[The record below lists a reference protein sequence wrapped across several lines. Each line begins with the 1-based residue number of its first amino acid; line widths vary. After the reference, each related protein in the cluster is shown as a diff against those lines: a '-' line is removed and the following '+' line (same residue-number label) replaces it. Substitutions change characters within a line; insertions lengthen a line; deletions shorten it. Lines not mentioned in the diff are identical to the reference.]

1 MSSVIIALVVGVFA
15 GALVLW
21 LATRGQGNPAVLQ
34 SQGEIKA
41 RLDDTLTQV
50 QRLGAIF
57 ANAAQRGRA
66 GELVLENLLEATGMD
81 RHRDFELQVA
91 TEGARPDVVLK
102 LPGRGRL
109 VIDAKFP
116 LDDFQRAATA
126 TGEDERRKALA
137 AHAKA
142 VAGHVS
148 ALAKRDYPGKIKGSI
163 DFTVCFV
170 PAEDLLAAAYRE
182 HPGLFYDAV
191 RDRVL
196 IATPATLMALL
207 WGVAYG
213 WQQDARARQAQQ
225 VGDIAADLHQRFA
238 LTMRHLQKTG
248 RSLSTAV
255 NSYNALVGSLE
266 SRVLPQLRKLEEL
279 GIVAHG
285 TQVPQAQTVE
295 AQPGPC
301 PPPPIRW
308 RAPSLD
314 TCVPHVAWPAGDRES
329 RTGVVA
335 WIKRVFGGKRAGSA
349 SGGHGSRGRTRP
361 GRAILTLLPRATQ
374 GS

>member
-1 MSSVIIALVVGVFA
+1 
-15 GALVLW
+15 
-21 LATRGQGNPAVLQ
+21 
-34 SQGEIKA
+34 
-41 RLDDTLTQV
+41 V

-91 TEGARPDVVLK
+91 TEGARPDVVLN

-116 LDDFQRAATA
+116 LDDFQRAAA
-126 TGEDERRKALA
+126 AAGEDERRKALA

-148 ALAKRDYPGKIKGSI
+148 ALAKRDYPAKITGSI

-170 PAEDLLAAAYRE
+170 PAEDLLAAAYQE

-225 VGDIAADLHQRFA
+225 IGDIAADLHQRFA

-248 RSLSTAV
+248 RSMSTAV

-266 SRVLPQLRKLEEL
+266 NRVLPQLRKLEEL

-285 TQVPQAQTVE
+285 TQLPQAQTVE
-295 AQPGPC
+295 AQPRPV
-301 PPPPIRW
+301 PTIP
-308 RAPSLD
+308 D
-314 TCVPHVAWPAGDRES
+314 TS
-329 RTGVVA
+329 T
-335 WIKRVFGGKRAGSA
+335 S
-349 SGGHGSRGRTRP
+349 
-361 GRAILTLLPRATQ
+361 Q
-374 GS
+374 

>member
-15 GALVLW
+15 GALVVW
-21 LATRGQGNPAVLQ
+21 LVTRGQGNPAVLQ

-266 SRVLPQLRKLEEL
+266 SRVLPQLRRLEEL

-295 AQPGPC
+295 AQPRPV
-301 PPPPIRW
+301 PS
-308 RAPSLD
+308 APDPLD
-314 TCVPHVAWPAGDRES
+314 TARPTADR
-329 RTGVVA
+329 
-335 WIKRVFGGKRAGSA
+335 
-349 SGGHGSRGRTRP
+349 
-361 GRAILTLLPRATQ
+361 
-374 GS
+374 